1 LTIRP
6 SRYESQRRPDLLYTV
21 FGEIFRGID
30 VLDKIVAAPR
40 DAADNPLEPITMTV
54 TVKE

>member
-21 FGEIFRGID
+21 FGEIFRGIE
-30 VLDKIVAAPR
+30 VLDKIVAAAR
-40 DAADNPLEPITMTV
+40 DAADNPIEPITMTM